1 VEVRMK
7 MTDEEAIVKWVALVN
22 KMAREMDEKAASVHP
37 SAWPEM
43 MKAENEKYRKLAAQ
57 VPEVKG

>member
-1 VEVRMK
+1 MK
-7 MTDEEAIVKWVALVN
+7 MTDEEATEKWVARVN
-22 KMAREMDEKAASVHP
+22 NLAREMDEKAASVHP

-43 MKAENEKYRKLAAQ
+43 MKAENEKYRKIAAQ